1 MSSKTDKS
9 VKSNKS
15 EVEKKDSSTKTA
27 SITIFVILGI
37 FLIVYVV
44 YAFEAYKNGWYPF
57 KDYVQVIP
65 ANGVQPLGKVSAV
78 SQEELDDI
86 AALKEEAFKNYC
98 AFYDNQEKTGRY
110 PLPPFQFLVDCK
122 KFSPA

>member
-1 MSSKTDKS
+1 MTDKT

-15 EVEKKDSSTKTA
+15 DVEKKDSSTKTA

-37 FLIVYVV
+37 FLIVYVI

-65 ANGVQPLGKVSAV
+65 PNGVQPLGKVTPV
-78 SQEELDDI
+78 SQDELDTI
-86 AALKEEAFKNYC
+86 SALKTAAYSNYC
-98 AFYDNQEKTGRY
+98 AFYNSPSIIKGF
-110 PLPPFQFLVDCK
+110 PLPKGQALVNC
-122 KFSPA
+122 SAPPAAPSE